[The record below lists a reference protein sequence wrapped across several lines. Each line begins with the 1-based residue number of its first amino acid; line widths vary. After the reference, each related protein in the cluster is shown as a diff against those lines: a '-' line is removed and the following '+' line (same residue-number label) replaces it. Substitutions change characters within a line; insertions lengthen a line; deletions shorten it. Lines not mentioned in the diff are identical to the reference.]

1 MPSTMIL
8 LVTGDGVEV
17 DGTLEDV
24 QKQLQ
29 DAVRSSPGTL
39 ARLTEQGSGEP
50 VALNPA
56 HVLTL
61 RRGSE

>member
-8 LVTGDGVEV
+8 LVTGDGLEV

-39 ARLTEQGSGEP
+39 ARLKEEGSGDP

-61 RRGSE
+61 RPGSE